1 MNHICAKC
9 NKSYESYSGLFR
21 HNKNYHLNDVNTQ
34 KKDPSNKCQYCG
46 KELSSYSCKWRHE
59 KTCKLNTTDIVET
72 VKKLQDEVN
81 DLKTQLKSAKT
92 INSNNNQSNNIN
104 SNNNQIICVFPLGKE
119 PDNVLSVEFIE
130 KTLKEH
136 GLNSVIEIVKKKH
149 FNPDLPQ
156 CHQTS

>member
-1 MNHICAKC
+1 
-9 NKSYESYSGLFR
+9 LFR